1 MWASLAIGEIKEFSF
16 HLFSS
21 NKCSPISQ
29 AKEGQVAVDAFVLI
43 TEICHNLNVKIK
55 EIGKEE
61 NNQLSAHL
69 AFPALNVTR
78 VVAEIEPACGV
89 GAGHTWKRDIR
100 YPDVYV
106 HIYVY
111 I

>member
-16 HLFSS
+16 HLFLS

-55 EIGKEE
+55 EIWKEE
-61 NNQLSAHL
+61 RIISCQPTLHSLLS
-69 AFPALNVTR
+69 T
-78 VVAEIEPACGV
+78 
-89 GAGHTWKRDIR
+89 
-100 YPDVYV
+100 
-106 HIYVY
+106 
-111 I
+111 